1 MSLRDGRRR
10 LEVDARLVALVQQQ
24 RQVIALQDQELA
36 QVRLEALAQEEASHR
51 ALKQLVLDKHG
62 TPAAAAA
69 AVLESSGGASEAR
82 QWEEEEHRAALTAA
96 HEQIATLERARAA
109 LTAAHEQIAT
119 LERVRTA
126 EASVMTRLQCDYDEA
141 LAELRTWRSESATA
155 AVTSTDDARGLVPDD
170 RIGCTDTI
178 DSADS
183 VGTVATATPKREAL
197 MPRAAEASPA
207 QRGAEGGAMYAAFT
221 AYAQSLIEENLVQ
234 KAELE
239 RLQQLAL
246 RTSTPAVEMERPR

>member
-62 TPAAAAA
+62 TP
-69 AVLESSGGASEAR
+69 ESSGGASEAR